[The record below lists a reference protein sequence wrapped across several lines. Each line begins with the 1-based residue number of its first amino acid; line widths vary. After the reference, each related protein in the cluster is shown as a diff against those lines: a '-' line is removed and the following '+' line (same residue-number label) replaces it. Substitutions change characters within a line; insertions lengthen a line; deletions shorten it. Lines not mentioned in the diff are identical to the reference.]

1 MRLRTLSTLCFALL
15 AAAGTAHAAGGTWT
29 FRVLLGDSDIGEHRF
44 TLSEQGEQRS
54 MRIAAAFAVKL
65 LGITVYRYRHEATE
79 QWTGDCLTGLT
90 AETDDNGTPLKVSA
104 KPAAER
110 MLAVESPQGTA
121 QLGPCVMSFAYWNP
135 AMLQQTALLNAQSGK
150 LETVRIKALGEESLT
165 LRGQATPARHYT
177 IEGLERP
184 IQLWYSLQGEWL
196 ALESTVA
203 GGKRLRYVLQ

>member
-1 MRLRTLSTLCFALL
+1 MRLRCLPALCLALL
-15 AAAGTAHAAGGTWT
+15 AGTAHAANGSWT

-44 TLSEQGEQRS
+44 TLTEQGEQRS
-54 MRIAAAFAVKL
+54 MSIAATFTVKL
-65 LGITVYRYRHEATE
+65 LGLTVYRYRHQATE
-79 QWTGDCLTGLT
+79 QWAGDCLTHLS
-90 AETDDNGTPLKVSA
+90 AETDDNGTALKVTA

-135 AMLQQTALLNAQSGK
+135 ALLKQTALLNAQTGK
-150 LETVRIKALGEESLT
+150 LETVRVKTLGDESLSV
-165 LRGQATPARHYT
+165 RGQDVAARHYS

-184 IQLWYSLQGEWL
+184 IHLWYSPQGDWL